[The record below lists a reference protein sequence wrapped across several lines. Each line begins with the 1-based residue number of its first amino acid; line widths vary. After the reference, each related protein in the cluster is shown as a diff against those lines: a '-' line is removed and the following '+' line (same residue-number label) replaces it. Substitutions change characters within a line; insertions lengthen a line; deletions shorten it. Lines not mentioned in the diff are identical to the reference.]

1 MSQRPDDVLNVYGCL
16 WGISLGYHGE
26 PHLCGGFVCRTYHS
40 FHLVPPISPRHR
52 YTDRYTVTKTPNVH
66 RPEIWGA
73 PHRRSSPGGVL
84 SEPKHLYRDVR
95 ENPKMP
101 GAVR

>member
-1 MSQRPDDVLNVYGCL
+1 MGL
-16 WGISLGYHGE
+16 
-26 PHLCGGFVCRTYHS
+26 VCRTYHS
-40 FHLVPPISPRHR
+40 FHLVPPIEPRHR

-73 PHRRSSPGGVL
+73 PHRLSSPGGVGAN
-84 SEPKHLYRDVR
+84 PKISTVMYR